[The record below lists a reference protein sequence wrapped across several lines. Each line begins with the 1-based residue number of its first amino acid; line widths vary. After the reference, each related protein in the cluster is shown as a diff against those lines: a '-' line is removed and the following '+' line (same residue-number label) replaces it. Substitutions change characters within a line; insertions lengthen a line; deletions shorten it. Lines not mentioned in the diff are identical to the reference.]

1 MQIKVRNRVTGKEYQ
16 CREEDFIR
24 AKRKGAAL
32 VRIGEVVEVKPFFL
46 SEEIEEKPSFLTEEI
61 EEKHGEK
68 EPEPAPKRKR
78 STRKK
83 TGDKNNQNDE

>member
-1 MQIKVRNRVTGKEYQ
+1 MQIIVRNRVTGKEYQ

-32 VRIGEVVEVKPFFL
+32 VRIGEVVEVKPSFL
-46 SEEIEEKPSFLTEEI
+46 SEEI

-68 EPEPAPKRKR
+68 EPEPAPKAKRKP
-78 STRKK
+78 RKK
-83 TGDKNNQNDE
+83 TGGKE

>member
-32 VRIGEVVEVKPFFL
+32 VRIGEVVEVKLSFL
-46 SEEIEEKPSFLTEEI
+46 SEEIEEM
-61 EEKHGEK
+61 HGEK

-78 STRKK
+78 KPRKK
-83 TGDKNNQNDE
+83 TGGKE